1 MKKYARMAA
10 VLAVVAWAAVSCGKE
25 KDSAAVSFD
34 RPALYLA
41 YGQSETV
48 SFSVHD
54 VRVGTLSIASK
65 PDGWDGIALDAA
77 ARTVTVVAPSAGDAE
92 AAASGSIVLSGTS
105 DGGGSTASAT
115 LFVGVVESEDLSAR
129 PANSFLLN
137 KKETNYLFD
146 ATTDG
151 RSPLAT
157 ARVGVIW
164 QSATNLVQYLDFD
177 ASSGKASFYV
187 GADSEGNTKEGNAL
201 IGAYDAHDK
210 LLWSWHAWISDFDPD
225 AEGGSVDFNSYT
237 LMNRNLGARAN
248 ANSDAAEILASF
260 GLFYQWGR
268 KEPFIGPSV
277 YNAANGTSAAMYDG
291 NGSRAYM
298 KTAESDSETGTM
310 KYALQNPLTYILVAE
325 KEADWLQSG
334 GGERWAADAK
344 TLYDPCPYGWRIA
357 PPAAFADLS
366 ICESLAADAGYAAKF
381 GWTLGDAAGAQ
392 SFFMAAG
399 RRSWYDASVQ
409 NYFDESLLSRAA
421 EMQPWVGY
429 YWTGGADA
437 ALSPAF
443 CFWLKADE
451 VAASGLWNARPM
463 GRANGMQVRCV
474 RDE

>member
-1 MKKYARMAA
+1 MAA
-10 VLAVVAWAAVSCGKE
+10 VLAVAALTAVSCGKDKE
-25 KDSAAVSFD
+25 SGSVNFE

-41 YGQSETV
+41 YGGSETV
-48 SFSVHD
+48 KFSVSG
-54 VRVGTLSIASK
+54 VRAGTLSITSK
-65 PDGWDGIALDAA
+65 PDGWDDIKLDAA
-77 ARTVTVVAPSAGDAE
+77 ARTVEVVAPSSGDAE
-92 AAASGSIVLSGTS
+92 VASSGSIVLSGTPDS
-105 DGGGSTASAT
+105 GGANVSAT
-115 LFVGVVESEDLSAR
+115 LFVGIVEPEDLSGH

-146 ATTDG
+146 AATDG
-151 RSPLAT
+151 RSALAT
-157 ARVGVIW
+157 VRVAVVW
-164 QSATNLVQYLDFD
+164 QSMSNLVQYLHFD

-187 GADSEGNTKEGNAL
+187 GADDEGKIKEGNAV

-210 LLWSWHAWISDFDPD
+210 LLWSWHLWISDFDPQAD
-225 AEGGSVDFNSYT
+225 GGTVDFNGYT
-237 LMNRNLGARAN
+237 LMGRNLGARAN

-268 KEPFIGPSV
+268 KEPFIGPSA

-291 NGSRAYM
+291 SGSRVYM
-298 KTAESDSETGTM
+298 KTADSDSETGTM
-310 KYALQNPLTYILVAE
+310 EYALQHPLTYVVVSE
-325 KEADWLQSG
+325 KDADWLQAG
-334 GGERWAADAK
+334 DEARWSAESK
-344 TLYDPCPYGWRIA
+344 TLYDPCPYGWRVA
-357 PPAAFADLS
+357 PAEAFADLS
-366 ICESLAADAGYAAKF
+366 IRESLAAGAPDYSAKF
-381 GWTLGDAAGAQ
+381 GWTLGDAAGSAE

-429 YWTGGADA
+429 YWTGGTDG

-451 VAASGLWNARPM
+451 VSASSVWNARPM

-474 RDE
+474 KDR